1 MFMRAYSIG
10 ASLALAFFATAAFR
24 QPSLR
29 LAARPE
35 PVEGRAA
42 RSGQATPQNLGEITV
57 ERITVV
63 DKDGTL
69 RMVIPDK
76 AAAIALADGNGP
88 PRLTLTVDAAGN
100 PRIESLDENGKVV
113 QRWP

>member
-10 ASLALAFFATAAFR
+10 VSLALAFFATAAFR

-57 ERITVV
+57 ERINVV

-69 RMVIPDK
+69 RMVIADK
-76 AAAIALADGNGP
+76 DRFYGLITRFDLLNHL
-88 PRLTLTVDAAGN
+88 RRTL
-100 PRIESLDENGKVV
+100 P
-113 QRWP
+113 